1 MAKFYFTITYR
12 PGKENEKADILT
24 RREQDVRTQDALK
37 HTYRTQVLLPLTNVD
52 PRIIEELDQAREARD
67 ATSISVLDTTQVAPI
82 SPLAEE
88 LSSLHLMDKLIAAN
102 KTHPSLDKE
111 RDAARRGDEGWLLKE
126 GLLTFQ
132 KRLVIPLEETD
143 LRTKL
148 IQEIHCPVTT
158 AHPGKNKTIQLVGR
172 QYY

>member
-24 RREQDVRTQDALK
+24 RREQDVGAQDALK
-37 HTYRTQVLLPLTNVD
+37 HAHRTQVLLPLTNVD

-111 RDAARRGDEGWLLKE
+111 RDTARRGDEG
-126 GLLTFQ
+126 
-132 KRLVIPLEETD
+132 
-143 LRTKL
+143 
-148 IQEIHCPVTT
+148 
-158 AHPGKNKTIQLVGR
+158 
-172 QYY
+172 